1 MFGKDLYRTVEAAVK
16 GGVGMVQLRE
26 KESSTREFVERAIR
40 LKEVL
45 APYGVPLI
53 INDRVDVA
61 LASDAD
67 GVHVGQSDM
76 PYEMVKRLLPEGK
89 IIGLSV
95 ESPEQVLEANDYDL
109 DYVAASPVFSTAT
122 KTNTIVEWGLDGLRW
137 IKSVSRHPL
146 VAIGGIHP
154 DNVAS
159 IFQAGADSVA
169 VVSAIIS
176 ADDPERAAWEL
187 LEKSNKLH

>member
-1 MFGKDLYRTVEAAVK
+1 M
-16 GGVGMVQLRE
+16 
-26 KESSTREFVERAIR
+26 
-40 LKEVL
+40 
-45 APYGVPLI
+45 
-53 INDRVDVA
+53 
-61 LASDAD
+61 
-67 GVHVGQSDM
+67 
-76 PYEMVKRLLPEGK
+76 
-89 IIGLSV
+89 
-95 ESPEQVLEANDYDL
+95 
-109 DYVAASPVFSTAT
+109 
-122 KTNTIVEWGLDGLRW
+122 RW

-146 VAIGGIHP
+146 VAFGVIHP